1 MKACYLQVLISLF
14 AICSL
19 SSAQGQD
26 GTQAQRLITWGY
38 AVNGLQMAIHQ
49 DQGFQGADREMH
61 LMVEFRN
68 VGQNDETF
76 TTGGGGCGILLS
88 DATSYVKL
96 NLTDPQGTRRRLPF
110 VGPPYQWSCAG
121 ASVGPKLVMLHP
133 GESVS
138 MPLFIGKYVDLSDS
152 KVPGTDRRYR
162 YPPGVYS
169 LQAELTNSIRNV
181 LPHANWTGTLQSN
194 SLPIH
199 FESEFS
205 SLLGN

>member
-1 MKACYLQVLISLF
+1 MKACYLQALISLF

-19 SSAQGQD
+19 SSAQGQE
-26 GTQAQRLITWGY
+26 GTEAQRLITGGY

-110 VGPPYQWSCAG
+110 VGPPYQWSCTG
-121 ASVGPKLVMLHP
+121 AAVGPKLVMLHP

-152 KVPGTDRRYR
+152 KVPGTDRMYR

-205 SLLGN
+205 PLLGN